1 MHTEASTLCNAQWKR
16 NRPRPDP
23 DMKASRLSLIFENG
37 ALTLPEAGQ
46 IAVYGACADDDLSA
60 LPKERCEIIQ
70 GFKPDHD
77 ALVARGFQVV
87 VAACGPYAVSVVKL
101 ARSKVKTRNML
112 AEAVAKT
119 PGGLIIVD
127 GMKTDG
133 ADGFYKECRKRLT
146 VSEAFSKAHGKLFWF
161 TAEAVFDDWAAT
173 GPILLDDGFETVAGV
188 FSAEKIDRGSK
199 MLIEALPA
207 KIPKRLA
214 DLGAGWGYLSRHL
227 LQREKIREVHLIEAD
242 FAALECARKN
252 VTDERAHFHWA
263 DALRFAPA
271 QPFDGIITN
280 PPFHTTR
287 KADADIGRSF
297 ITAAAGMLT
306 PSGQMYLV
314 ANRHLPYERTL
325 AETFRNVEEIAG
337 DNAFKVLRA
346 TKPLRNA
353 RPER

>member
-1 MHTEASTLCNAQWKR
+1 
-16 NRPRPDP
+16 
-23 DMKASRLSLIFENG
+23 MKASRLSLILESG
-37 ALTLPEAGQ
+37 ALILPEDGQ
-46 IAVYGACADDDLSA
+46 IAVYGAGGDDDLSA
-60 LPKERCEIIQ
+60 LPKTRLDIIQ

-77 ALVARGFQVV
+77 ALSTRGFQVA
-87 VAACGPYAVSVVKL
+87 VAASGPYAVSVVKL
-101 ARSKVKTRNML
+101 TRSKVKTRNML

-133 ADGFYKECRKRLT
+133 ADGFYKECRKRLK

-161 TAEAVFDDWAAT
+161 TAEPVFDDWAAA
-173 GPILLDDGFETVAGV
+173 GPTQLPGGFETVPGV

-199 MLIEALPA
+199 ALIEALPD
-207 KIPKRLA
+207 KLPKRLA
-214 DLGAGWGYLSRHL
+214 DLGAGWGYLSRHIL
-227 LQREKIREVHLIEAD
+227 MREKIRELHLIEAD

-252 VTDERAHFHWA
+252 VIDERAHFHWA
-263 DALRFAPA
+263 DVNRFTPA

-287 KADADIGRSF
+287 KADPDIGRAF

-325 AETFRNVEEIAG
+325 ADTFRHVEEVAG
-337 DNAFKVLRA
+337 DNAFKILRA
-346 TKPLRNA
+346 TKPLRNT
-353 RPER
+353 RPQR

>member
-1 MHTEASTLCNAQWKR
+1 
-16 NRPRPDP
+16 
-23 DMKASRLSLIFENG
+23 MKASRLSLILENG
-37 ALTLPEAGQ
+37 ALTLPETGQ
-46 IAVYGACADDDLSA
+46 IAVYGVGADDDLSA

-87 VAACGPYAVSVVKL
+87 VAAGGPYAVSVVKL

-119 PGGLIIVD
+119 PNGLIIVD

-133 ADGFYKECRKRLT
+133 VDGFYKECRKRLP

-161 TAEAVFDDWAAT
+161 SAEPAFDDWAAT
-173 GPILLDDGFETVAGV
+173 GMIQLEDGFETVAGV

-199 MLIEALPA
+199 MLIESLPM
-207 KIPKRLA
+207 KLPKRLA
-214 DLGAGWGYLSRHL
+214 DLGAGWGYLSRHIL
-227 LQREKIREVHLIEAD
+227 LREKIRELHLIEAD

-263 DALRFAPA
+263 DAMQFTPA
-271 QPFDGIITN
+271 QPFDCVITN

-287 KADADIGRSF
+287 KADPGIGRSF
-297 ITAAAGMLT
+297 ITAAAGMLS

-325 AETFRNVEEIAG
+325 AEAFRHVEEIAG